1 MLNESTPPGR
11 PDSRLG
17 TEPTQPQLQ
26 SAAAT
31 FALLGSAPR
40 LHLAWLMAHETSD
53 VATLAG
59 RVGLSIPTT
68 SQHLAK
74 LRLAGIVSARRE
86 GRHTYYT
93 VEDPHVLTML
103 DQIFGHIA
111 PDGTLAPDPYP
122 RAAAGRPKPRPV
134 WDSRVPGDEHPGDH
148 EHPAGQDGRG
158 RPL

>member
-1 MLNESTPPGR
+1 MLNESTPPGL

-53 VATLAG
+53 VGTLAR

-86 GRHTYYT
+86 ARPRGMDGLP
-93 VEDPHVLTML
+93 VGQEADPGQVLDSAAHLAGVQVVAGDPQARAGGQHVVS
-103 DQIFGHIA
+103 A
-111 PDGTLAPDPYP
+111 
-122 RAAAGRPKPRPV
+122 
-134 WDSRVPGDEHPGDH
+134 
-148 EHPAGQDGRG
+148 
-158 RPL
+158 

>member
-1 MLNESTPPGR
+1 MVNAPTPRRPSDLTRAPQPPGA
-11 PDSRLG
+11 
-17 TEPTQPQLQ
+17 EPTPLQLR

-53 VATLAG
+53 VGTLAR

-93 VEDPHVLTML
+93 IEDPHVLTML

-111 PDGTLAPDPYP
+111 PDGTLAPDPVIP
-122 RAAAGRPKPRPV
+122 PGAQAGPV
-134 WDSRVPGDEHPGDH
+134 
-148 EHPAGQDGRG
+148 AQA
-158 RPL
+158 

>member
-1 MLNESTPPGR
+1 MLNESTPPGL

-53 VATLAG
+53 VGTLAR

-111 PDGTLAPDPYP
+111 PDGTLAPDPPAGDLGCP
-122 RAAAGRPKPRPV
+122 RSHGSFLNAAGDRPGRPR
-134 WDSRVPGDEHPGDH
+134 S
-148 EHPAGQDGRG
+148 PARRG
-158 RPL
+158 RPSRPAR

>member
-1 MLNESTPPGR
+1 MLNAPTPATTEPATTE
-11 PDSRLG
+11 PATTEPAAS
-17 TEPTQPQLQ
+17 EPTQLQLR

-40 LHLAWLMAHETSD
+40 LHLGWLMAHETFD
-53 VATLAG
+53 VGTLAR

-93 VEDPHVLTML
+93 IEDPHVLTML

-111 PDGTLAPDPYP
+111 PDGTLAPDPVTP
-122 RAAAGRPKPRPV
+122 RSRPAR
-134 WDSRVPGDEHPGDH
+134 
-148 EHPAGQDGRG
+148 
-158 RPL
+158 

>member
-1 MLNESTPPGR
+1 MLEASTPSGLPGSEPR
-11 PDSRLG
+11 AGS
-17 TEPTQPQLQ
+17 EPTQPQLR

-40 LHLAWLMAHETSD
+40 LHLAWLMAYETSD
-53 VATLAG
+53 VGTLAR

-103 DQIFGHIA
+103 EQIFGHIA
-111 PDGTLAPDPYP
+111 PDGTLAPDP
-122 RAAAGRPKPRPV
+122 
-134 WDSRVPGDEHPGDH
+134 
-148 EHPAGQDGRG
+148 
-158 RPL
+158 

>member
-1 MLNESTPPGR
+1 MLNESTPSEL

-31 FALLGSAPR
+31 FALLGSLPR
-40 LHLAWLMAHETSD
+40 LHLAWLMAHETCD
-53 VATLAG
+53 VGTLAR

-86 GRHTYYT
+86 GDRKSTRLNSSHS
-93 VEDPHVLTML
+93 
-103 DQIFGHIA
+103 QISYAVFC
-111 PDGTLAPDPYP
+111 L
-122 RAAAGRPKPRPV
+122 KKKK
-134 WDSRVPGDEHPGDH
+134 
-148 EHPAGQDGRG
+148 
-158 RPL
+158 

>member
-1 MLNESTPPGR
+1 MLNAPTPATAEPATTE
-11 PDSRLG
+11 PAT
-17 TEPTQPQLQ
+17 TEPTATEPTHLQLR

-53 VATLAG
+53 VGTLAR

-93 VEDPHVLTML
+93 IEDPHVLTML

-111 PDGTLAPDPYP
+111 PDGTLAPDPVIP
-122 RAAAGRPKPRPV
+122 QRRP
-134 WDSRVPGDEHPGDH
+134 
-148 EHPAGQDGRG
+148 AQ
-158 RPL
+158 

>member
-1 MLNESTPPGR
+1 MLNAPTPGR
-11 PDSRLG
+11 PGDLTRAPQPASTAPAA
-17 TEPTQPQLQ
+17 TEPTQLQLR

-40 LHLAWLMAHETSD
+40 LHLAWLMAHERSD
-53 VATLAG
+53 VGTLAR

-93 VEDPHVLTML
+93 IEDPHVLTML

-111 PDGTLAPDPYP
+111 PDGTLAPDPVIPP
-122 RAAAGRPKPRPV
+122 RG
-134 WDSRVPGDEHPGDH
+134 
-148 EHPAGQDGRG
+148 PAQ
-158 RPL
+158 

>member
-1 MLNESTPPGR
+1 QTWIMLNAPEPAGPEPASTEP
-11 PDSRLG
+11 SS
-17 TEPTQPQLQ
+17 TEPTQLQLR

-53 VATLAG
+53 VGTLAR

-93 VEDPHVLTML
+93 IEDPHVLTML
-103 DQIFGHIA
+103 DQIFGH
-111 PDGTLAPDPYP
+111 
-122 RAAAGRPKPRPV
+122 
-134 WDSRVPGDEHPGDH
+134 
-148 EHPAGQDGRG
+148 
-158 RPL
+158 

>member
-1 MLNESTPPGR
+1 MQTWIMLNAPEPASPELASTAPNSTAPSS
-11 PDSRLG
+11 PEPASTEPAS
-17 TEPTQPQLQ
+17 TEPTQLQLR

-53 VATLAG
+53 VGTLAR

-93 VEDPHVLTML
+93 IEDPHVLTML

-111 PDGTLAPDPYP
+111 PDGTLAPDP
-122 RAAAGRPKPRPV
+122 K
-134 WDSRVPGDEHPGDH
+134 
-148 EHPAGQDGRG
+148 
-158 RPL
+158 

>member
-1 MLNESTPPGR
+1 MLNAPTPGSTAPASTAPASTAPASTAPASTG
-11 PDSRLG
+11 PAA
-17 TEPTQPQLQ
+17 TEPTHLQLR

-53 VATLAG
+53 VGTLAR

-93 VEDPHVLTML
+93 IEDPHVLTML
-103 DQIFGHIA
+103 DQVFGHIA
-111 PDGTLAPDPYP
+111 PDGTLAPDPVTP
-122 RAAAGRPKPRPV
+122 R
-134 WDSRVPGDEHPGDH
+134 
-148 EHPAGQDGRG
+148 
-158 RPL
+158 

>member
-1 MLNESTPPGR
+1 MQTWIMLNAPTPPR
-11 PDSRLG
+11 PGDRTRPPKPASSG
-17 TEPTQPQLQ
+17 PTQLQLR

-53 VATLAG
+53 VGTLAR
-59 RVGLSIPTT
+59 RVGLSIPST

-93 VEDPHVLTML
+93 IEDPHVLTML

-111 PDGTLAPDPYP
+111 PDGTLAPDPQL
-122 RAAAGRPKPRPV
+122 RSV
-134 WDSRVPGDEHPGDH
+134 TSSSL
-148 EHPAGQDGRG
+148 Q
-158 RPL
+158 

>member
-1 MLNESTPPGR
+1 MLNESTPPGL
-11 PDSRLG
+11 PDSPLG

-31 FALLGSAPR
+31 FAMLASAPR

-53 VATLAG
+53 VGTLAR
-59 RVGLSIPTT
+59 RVGLSIPAT

-74 LRLAGIVSARRE
+74 LRLAGIISARRE

-93 VEDPHVLTML
+93 IEDPHVLTML

-111 PDGTLAPDPYP
+111 PDGTLAPDP
-122 RAAAGRPKPRPV
+122 
-134 WDSRVPGDEHPGDH
+134 
-148 EHPAGQDGRG
+148 
-158 RPL
+158 

>member
-1 MLNESTPPGR
+1 MLNAPTPGSTAPGSTA
-11 PDSRLG
+11 PAA
-17 TEPTQPQLQ
+17 TEPTHLQLR

-53 VATLAG
+53 VGTLAR

-93 VEDPHVLTML
+93 IEDPHVLTML
-103 DQIFGHIA
+103 DQVFGHIA
-111 PDGTLAPDPYP
+111 PDGTLAPDPVTP
-122 RAAAGRPKPRPV
+122 R
-134 WDSRVPGDEHPGDH
+134 
-148 EHPAGQDGRG
+148 
-158 RPL
+158 

>member
-1 MLNESTPPGR
+1 MQTWIMLNAPEPARPEPARPEPARPEPASPEPSSTEP
-11 PDSRLG
+11 SS
-17 TEPTQPQLQ
+17 TEPTQLQLR

-53 VATLAG
+53 VGTLAR

-93 VEDPHVLTML
+93 IEDPHVLTML

-111 PDGTLAPDPYP
+111 PDGTLAPDP
-122 RAAAGRPKPRPV
+122 K
-134 WDSRVPGDEHPGDH
+134 
-148 EHPAGQDGRG
+148 
-158 RPL
+158 

>member
-1 MLNESTPPGR
+1 MQTWIMLNAPGPASPEPGSPEPGSAGPGSTGPGSTE
-11 PDSRLG
+11 PGS
-17 TEPTQPQLQ
+17 TEPTQLQLR

-53 VATLAG
+53 VGTLAR

-93 VEDPHVLTML
+93 IEDPHVLTML

-111 PDGTLAPDPYP
+111 PDGTLAPDP
-122 RAAAGRPKPRPV
+122 
-134 WDSRVPGDEHPGDH
+134 E
-148 EHPAGQDGRG
+148 
-158 RPL
+158 

>member
-1 MLNESTPPGR
+1 MLEASTPSGLPGSE
-11 PDSRLG
+11 PGPAGSAG
-17 TEPTQPQLQ
+17 SEPTQPQLR

-31 FALLGSAPR
+31 FALLSSAPR

-53 VATLAG
+53 VGTLAR

-103 DQIFGHIA
+103 EQIFGHIA
-111 PDGTLAPDPYP
+111 PDGTLAPDP
-122 RAAAGRPKPRPV
+122 
-134 WDSRVPGDEHPGDH
+134 
-148 EHPAGQDGRG
+148 
-158 RPL
+158 

>member
-1 MLNESTPPGR
+1 MLNAPTPATTEPTTTE
-11 PDSRLG
+11 PAA
-17 TEPTQPQLQ
+17 TEPTQLQLR

-53 VATLAG
+53 VGTLAR

-93 VEDPHVLTML
+93 IEDPHVLTML
-103 DQIFGHIA
+103 DQVFGHIA
-111 PDGTLAPDPYP
+111 PDGTLAPDPVTP
-122 RAAAGRPKPRPV
+122 RSRRP
-134 WDSRVPGDEHPGDH
+134 
-148 EHPAGQDGRG
+148 AQ
-158 RPL
+158 

>member
-1 MLNESTPPGR
+1 MPAMQTWIMLNVPTPTSPEPASPEPARTAPAGTESASTE
-11 PDSRLG
+11 SASTESAS
-17 TEPTQPQLQ
+17 TEPTQLQLR

-53 VATLAG
+53 VGTLAR

-93 VEDPHVLTML
+93 IEDPHVLTML

-111 PDGTLAPDPYP
+111 PDGTLAPDP
-122 RAAAGRPKPRPV
+122 K
-134 WDSRVPGDEHPGDH
+134 
-148 EHPAGQDGRG
+148 
-158 RPL
+158 